1 MYPLYQEDDS
11 CSPPELCFRKVVKFA
26 TLENA
31 ETRALD
37 L

>member
-1 MYPLYQEDDS
+1 MYPLYQEVDS
-11 CSPPELCFRKVVKFA
+11 CSPPELCFRKIVKLA

-31 ETRALD
+31 ETRALV